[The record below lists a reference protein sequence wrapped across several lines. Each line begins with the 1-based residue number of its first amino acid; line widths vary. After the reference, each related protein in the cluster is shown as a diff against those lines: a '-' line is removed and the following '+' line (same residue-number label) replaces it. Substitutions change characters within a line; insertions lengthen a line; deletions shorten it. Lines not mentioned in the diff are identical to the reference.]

1 MLKFVTAILLIFI
14 SFNLQAQTW
23 EIGMGGGG
31 AAYMGDLNPTN
42 PLKFSGGVGS
52 IFVKRN
58 FNPYLSA
65 RLTYTYGSISAA
77 DSTSSDPLTRQRNL
91 SFTDHLSEISLIGE
105 FNFMNYLAGVSH
117 NRYTPFIYL
126 GVATV
131 NYNPTAIYRGTKYD
145 LRSLETEGESKPYP
159 NNAISIPYGVGI
171 KYNITG
177 NWNLIADI
185 GYRQPNT
192 DYLDDVSGTY
202 PDPGKLHSDVAR
214 ILSDPSGEKTGSYV
228 GTPGSQRGD
237 MRPHDTYMFT
247 QFTISYTFVTE
258 KCYFEQ

>member
-1 MLKFVTAILLIFI
+1 MLKFSASILLIFI

-23 EIGMGGGG
+23 EFGLGGGG
-31 AAYMGDLNPTN
+31 AAYMGDLNQTN
-42 PLKFSGGVGS
+42 PVKFSGGAGS

-58 FNPYLSA
+58 FNAYLSA

-77 DSTSSDPLTRQRNL
+77 DSTSNDPLIAQRNL
-91 SFTDHLSEISLIGE
+91 SFTDHLNEISVIGE
-105 FNFMNYLAGVSH
+105 LNFMSYIPDVSH

-126 GVATV
+126 GIASVH
-131 NYNPTAIYRGTKYD
+131 YNPTTIYGGQKYD
-145 LRSLETEGESKPYP
+145 LRPLMTEGEAKPYP
-159 NNAISIPYGVGI
+159 NSAIAIPYGVGI

-177 NWNLIADI
+177 KWNLIADI

-202 PDPGKLHSDVAR
+202 ADPAKLHSDIAR
-214 ILSDPSGEKTGSYV
+214 ILSDRSGEKTGNYI

-237 MRPHDTYMFT
+237 FRPHDTYMFA
-247 QFTISYTFVTE
+247 QFTISYTFVTQ

>member
-1 MLKFVTAILLIFI
+1 MFKFAAAILLIFI

-23 EIGMGGGG
+23 ELGLGGGG
-31 AAYMGDLNPTN
+31 AAYMGDLNQTN
-42 PLKFSGGVGS
+42 PVKFSGGAGS
-52 IFVKRN
+52 AFVKRN
-58 FNPYLSA
+58 FNEYLSA

-77 DSTSSDPLTRQRNL
+77 DSTSKDALTRQRNL
-91 SFTDHLSEISLIGE
+91 SFTDHLSEISFIGE
-105 FNFMNYLAGVSH
+105 FNFMSYIPGVTH
-117 NRYTPFIYL
+117 NRYTPFLYL
-126 GVATV
+126 GVASV
-131 NYNPTAIYRGTKYD
+131 RYNPTAIYRGTKYD
-145 LRSLETEGESKPYP
+145 LRSIETEGENKPYP
-159 NNAISIPYGVGI
+159 NTAIAIPYGVGI

-202 PDPGKLHSDVAR
+202 PDPSKLKSDVAR

-237 MRPHDTYMFT
+237 FRPHDTYMFA
-247 QFTISYTFVTE
+247 QFSISYTFVTQN
-258 KCYFEQ
+258 CYFER